1 MSRPARRARP
11 SAEEINGGVLDIT
24 AGLIARRGIK
34 DTAVQAVADQAGYS
48 KAGIL
53 ARFASKELLVEAALA
68 QCTAQTEAIR
78 AAAAAAPAGE
88 TRDAAALV
96 GIADLALARP
106 GWAELALAAF
116 TLRRGDDVGVR
127 LEPVAATLLDVFG
140 IDMADA
146 TATPLDRRAR
156 VSGAFGAIVMLAL
169 TYETEASATEASATE
184 ARPHMLQVGWD
195 ALGHDGPVPLGGVG
209 QSRPGSSARPAR
221 TSAVRAATAGS
232 ASSRTA
238 APRTS

>member
-1 MSRPARRARP
+1 MTRPGRRARP

-53 ARFASKELLVEAALA
+53 ARFTSKELLVEAALA

-78 AAAAAAPAGE
+78 AAATAAPVGE
-88 TRDAAALV
+88 PRDAAALA
-96 GIADLALARP
+96 GIADLALVRP

-169 TYETEASATEASATE
+169 TYETEASAAE
-184 ARPHMLQVGWD
+184 ARPHMLQIGWD
-195 ALGHDGPVPLGGVG
+195 ALGHDGPVPLGAVG
-209 QSRPGSSARPAR
+209 QARSGPSARPAR
-221 TSAVRAATAGS
+221 TSAERAATDGS